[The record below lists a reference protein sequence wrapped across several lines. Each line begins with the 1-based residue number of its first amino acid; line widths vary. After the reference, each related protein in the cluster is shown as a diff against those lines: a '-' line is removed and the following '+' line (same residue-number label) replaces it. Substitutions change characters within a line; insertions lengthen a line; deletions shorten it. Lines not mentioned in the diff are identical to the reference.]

1 MVLADHRRHS
11 WSHQV
16 DTFGRGSWTQA
27 TWGAL
32 FSEVTEVQGLVT
44 LFGHETIPNINAK
57 YKHFLELELSSIQN
71 ITMNMFFP
79 ICDPDGPQWQRNL
92 DLLSA
97 NRAPCCD
104 HTVCISRLI
113 NLRFYMLIAFRQHIG
128 WTAQARHWLR
138 MYVCTRHTSPK
149 CNKSMPFSLRLSG
162 IYLIRFPSEGVSFLN
177 DNETTKFD
185 T

>member
-1 MVLADHRRHS
+1 MEWAPQKWINKLGATWLFQHGLSGPSTPLLIPPGWYLWTWV
-11 WSHQV
+11 
-16 DTFGRGSWTQA
+16 GGTQA

-32 FSEVTEVQGLVT
+32 NFPSEVTEVQGLVT

-71 ITMNMFFP
+71 ITMNIFFP

-104 HTVCISRLI
+104 HTVCTSRLI
-113 NLRFYMLIAFRQHIG
+113 NLRSNMLIAFRRHIG
-128 WTAQARHWLR
+128 WTAQAQHWLR
-138 MYVCTRHTSPK
+138 M
-149 CNKSMPFSLRLSG
+149 
-162 IYLIRFPSEGVSFLN
+162 
-177 DNETTKFD
+177 
-185 T
+185 